1 MSIDGE
7 VSMPSSNLLER
18 LSVLTYGQEIRK
30 GLRTLA
36 VVATRTTRFRNR
48 MLSYITFPEGLKV
61 LAHLRNGF
69 ALPLGVSEFIK
80 DGDVLIFESK
90 LEDSSMQRLIF

>member
-1 MSIDGE
+1 MSN
-7 VSMPSSNLLER
+7 STLLER
-18 LSVLTYGQEIRK
+18 FSVLSYGQEIRK

-48 MLSYITFPEGLKV
+48 MLSYIIFPEGLKV
-61 LAHLRNGF
+61 LAHIRNGF
-69 ALPLGVSEFIK
+69 ALPLGVNEFIK

-90 LEDSSMQRLIF
+90 LEDALMQRLVF

>member
-1 MSIDGE
+1 MSN
-7 VSMPSSNLLER
+7 SRLLER

-30 GLRTLA
+30 GLRILS

-61 LAHLRNGF
+61 LAHIRNGF
-69 ALPLGVSEFIK
+69 TLPLGVSEFIQ
-80 DGDVLIFESK
+80 DGDILIFESK
-90 LEDSSMQRLIF
+90 LDESLMQRLVF

>member
-1 MSIDGE
+1 MSN
-7 VSMPSSNLLER
+7 VKLLER
-18 LSVLTYGQEIRK
+18 LSVLSYGQEIRK

-61 LAHLRNGF
+61 LAHIRNGF

-90 LEDSSMQRLIF
+90 LEDSLMQRLIF

>member
-1 MSIDGE
+1 
-7 VSMPSSNLLER
+7 MPNSKLLER
-18 LSVLTYGQEIRK
+18 FSVLSYGQEIRK

-48 MLSYITFPEGLKV
+48 MLSYITFPEGLRV
-61 LAHLRNGF
+61 LAHIRNGF

-80 DGDVLIFESK
+80 DGDVLIFESM
-90 LEDSSMQRLIF
+90 LEDASMQRLIF

>member
-1 MSIDGE
+1 
-7 VSMPSSNLLER
+7 MPNSKLLER
-18 LSVLTYGQEIRK
+18 LSVLSYGHEIRK

-48 MLSYITFPEGLKV
+48 MLSYITFPEGLRV
-61 LAHLRNGF
+61 LAHIRNGF

-80 DGDVLIFESK
+80 DGDVLIFESM
-90 LEDSSMQRLIF
+90 LEDASMQRLIF